1 MSDFQQQAIH
11 LAAQQQNPEW
21 LAPLRQQAAEQWL
34 QTLWPT
40 RKTEHWKYTPLLP
53 LQKGD
58 FVAWAANDRENVQVP
73 DSEFMTLDATRLVFV
88 NGVFDLERSSNLPG
102 ELVRF
107 STASAQQQDVIKTHL
122 GKVVD

>member
-40 RKTEHWKYTPLLP
+40 RKTEHWKYTPLLS

-58 FVAWAANDRENVQVP
+58 FLSWPVTDCENVRVP
-73 DSEFMTLDATRLVFV
+73 ESEFMTLDATRLVFV
-88 NGVFDLERSSNLPG
+88 NGAFDMARSTNLPA

-107 STASAQQQDVIKTHL
+107 SAASAEQQGVIKTHL
-122 GKVVD
+122 GKV